1 MPSRLM
7 KTREDI
13 RSTSIRSESITLD
26 AVPRAALAR
35 SGDEDT
41 TIAANNAPPLPV
53 VLSFDVEEHHRIE
66 AAAGLQVDPGL
77 QRIYGERMSQ
87 ATVWTLE
94 QLAARGIR
102 ATFFVVGQI
111 ALTDPKLVRLICEA
125 GHEVASH
132 GWDHRRI
139 HVMSPES
146 FKEDIRNQQGRTGAG
161 LWDGRCRLPCTDIQC
176 GAPDCVGPGYSR
188 GSGNGL

>member
-94 QLAARGIR
+94 QLAAQGDSRDIVCRGPDRPHESQAREVDLRGR
-102 ATFFVVGQI
+102 A
-111 ALTDPKLVRLICEA
+111 
-125 GHEVASH
+125 
-132 GWDHRRI
+132 
-139 HVMSPES
+139 
-146 FKEDIRNQQGRTGAG
+146 
-161 LWDGRCRLPCTDIQC
+161 
-176 GAPDCVGPGYSR
+176 
-188 GSGNGL
+188 